1 MFIRTAAL
9 GVSLVTLVA
18 AAPCGAKTIVVKPGP
33 GTPFQS
39 AIGAASPGDTL
50 RIFPGTYAE
59 AVVIDKALRVIPG
72 GCCAWV
78 IDAGCTASTAV
89 NILADDVT
97 FSGLEVQG
105 GTVYEV
111 DLEHRDR
118 VKVLRSIMT
127 ETCGTAEYGIQAY
140 ASTNV
145 TLLLNETSGFS
156 DAGIYIGGIAQSGN
170 VRVWKNESSNNARG
184 YIVEDS
190 LPGRRG
196 VILSGNLALQNTQ
209 SGIFLHNSD
218 GVRLLHN
225 CVTGLPGT
233 TTTGIEL
240 DTTSDG
246 NVITGN
252 AIDENVTDVLDSG
265 SDNCWRNNHFTT
277 GSVPP
282 CP

>member
-1 MFIRTAAL
+1 M
-9 GVSLVTLVA
+9 
-18 AAPCGAKTIVVKPGP
+18 
-33 GTPFQS
+33 
-39 AIGAASPGDTL
+39 
-50 RIFPGTYAE
+50 
-59 AVVIDKALRVIPG
+59 
-72 GCCAWV
+72 
-78 IDAGCTASTAV
+78 
-89 NILADDVT
+89 
-97 FSGLEVQG
+97 
-105 GTVYEV
+105 
-111 DLEHRDR
+111 
-118 VKVLRSIMT
+118 
-127 ETCGTAEYGIQAY
+127 
-140 ASTNV
+140 
-145 TLLLNETSGFS
+145 
-156 DAGIYIGGIAQSGN
+156 
-170 VRVWKNESSNNARG
+170 RVWKNESSNSARG

>member
-1 MFIRTAAL
+1 MCIRTVAL
-9 GVSLVTLVA
+9 GVSLVTLIA
-18 AAPCGAKTIVVKPGP
+18 AAPGRAKTIVVNPGP

-39 AIGAASPGDTL
+39 AIDAASPGDTL
-50 RIFPGTYAE
+50 RISPGTYPE
-59 AVVIDKALRVIPG
+59 AIVIDRALRVIPG
-72 GCCAWV
+72 GCCTWV
-78 IDAGCTASTAV
+78 IDARCTASTAV

-105 GTVYEV
+105 GTFYEV

-170 VRVWKNESSNNARG
+170 VRVWKNESSNSARG

-190 LPGRRG
+190 LPGPRG

-218 GVRLLHN
+218 GVHLLHN
-225 CVTGLPGT
+225 SVTGLPGT
-233 TTTGIEL
+233 TVTGIEL
-240 DTTSDG
+240 DATSDG
-246 NVITGN
+246 NVVAGN
-252 AIDENVTDVLDSG
+252 SIDENVTDVLDNG
-265 SDNCWRNNHFTT
+265 SANCWRNNHFTT

>member
-1 MFIRTAAL
+1 MRRA
-9 GVSLVTLVA
+9 
-18 AAPCGAKTIVVKPGP
+18 
-33 GTPFQS
+33 
-39 AIGAASPGDTL
+39 
-50 RIFPGTYAE
+50 GTYPE
-59 AVVIDKALRVIPG
+59 AIVIDRALRVIPG
-72 GCCAWV
+72 GCCTWV
-78 IDAGCTASTAV
+78 IDARCTASTAV

-105 GTVYEV
+105 GTFYEV

-156 DAGIYIGGIAQSGN
+156 DAGIYIGGIVQSGN
-170 VRVWKNESSNNARG
+170 VRVWKNETSNSARG

-190 LPGRRG
+190 LPGPRG
-196 VILSGNLALQNTQ
+196 VFLSGNLALQNTQ

-218 GVRLLHN
+218 GARLLHN
-225 CVTGLPGT
+225 SVTGLPGT
-233 TTTGIEL
+233 TATGIEL
-240 DTTSDG
+240 DATSDG
-246 NVITGN
+246 NVIAGN
-252 AIDENVTDVLDSG
+252 SIEENVTDVLDNGSG
-265 SDNCWRNNHFTT
+265 NCWRNNHFTT